1 MADLNKV
8 ILIGR
13 TTHEIDERSF
23 GYTTGGTARLNISIA
38 VNRREKRG
46 GEWADKVSF
55 FDVTVWGKTAENIR
69 PYLHR
74 GKQIA
79 VDGYLDQ
86 QRWEKDGVKYSKVV
100 IIADNVQ
107 LLGGNENGQQSAP
120 QAQQPAGDYQSA
132 GSGDDFPEDIPF

>member
-1 MADLNKV
+1 MADVNKV

-38 VNRREKRG
+38 VNRREKRK
-46 GEWADKVSF
+46 GEWADRVSY
-55 FDVTVWGKTAENIR
+55 FDVTIWGKTAENIKQ
-69 PYLHR
+69 YLTK

-79 VDGYLDQ
+79 VEGYLDQ
-86 QRWEKDGVKYSKVV
+86 QRWEKDGQKYSKVC

-107 LLGGNENGQQSAP
+107 LLGGKNEGVPQ
-120 QAQQPAGDYQSA
+120 QAQGYNDA
-132 GSGDDFPEDIPF
+132 GSGDDFPEDLPF

>member
-1 MADLNKV
+1 MADVNKV

-38 VNRREKRG
+38 VNRREKRN
-46 GEWADKVSF
+46 GEWADRVSY
-55 FDVTVWGKTAENIR
+55 FDVTIWGKTAENIKQ
-69 PYLHR
+69 YLTK

-79 VDGYLDQ
+79 VEGYLDQ
-86 QRWEKDGVKYSKVV
+86 QRWEKDGQKYSKVC

-107 LLGGNENGQQSAP
+107 LLGGKNEGAP
-120 QAQQPAGDYQSA
+120 QQAQGYNDAGR
-132 GSGDDFPEDIPF
+132 GDDFHEDIPF

>member
-38 VNRREKRG
+38 VNRREKRN
-46 GEWADKVSF
+46 GEWADRVSY
-55 FDVTVWGKTAENIR
+55 FDVTIWGKTAENIKS
-69 PYLHR
+69 YLHK

-79 VDGYLDQ
+79 VEGYLDQ
-86 QRWEKDGVKYSKVV
+86 QRWEKDGQKYSKVC

-107 LLGGNENGQQSAP
+107 LLGGKNEGAP
-120 QAQQPAGDYQSA
+120 QQAQGYNDA
-132 GSGDDFPEDIPF
+132 GSGDEFPEDVPF